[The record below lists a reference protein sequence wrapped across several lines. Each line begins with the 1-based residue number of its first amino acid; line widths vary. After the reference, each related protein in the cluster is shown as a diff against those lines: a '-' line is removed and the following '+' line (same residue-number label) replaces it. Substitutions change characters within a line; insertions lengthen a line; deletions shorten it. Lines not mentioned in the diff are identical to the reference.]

1 MSLMKLFYEFVYKH
15 FRAPWDIGPR
25 RGRVDLVGSGRLQP
39 CRAIDLGS
47 GMASNCIYL
56 AEHGFEVTGVDYAVS
71 AVERGRRMA
80 EEAGVHAEFIID
92 DLTTLQH
99 VQGPYDLLVDYGT
112 LDDLVPRNR
121 DLYVE
126 NVVPLTRPGGLF
138 LLYTFE
144 WQLRRW
150 ERLLMKM
157 SIFGAMAMEPGE
169 VENRFGEYF
178 EIEKVSEVINP
189 ANWPRGEFWSLMT
202 RR

>member
-1 MSLMKLFYEFVYKH
+1 MKSFYEILYKY

-25 RGRVDLVGSGRLQP
+25 KELVSLVTSGRLQP

-47 GMASNCIYL
+47 GTASNCIYL
-56 AEHGFEVTGVDYAVS
+56 AENGFDVTGVDYAVS
-71 AVERGRRMA
+71 AIDRGRRIA
-80 EEAGVHAEFIID
+80 DEAGLQVEFIVD
-92 DLTTLQH
+92 DLTNLQH
-99 VQGPYDLLVDYGT
+99 VEGPFDLLIDYGT

-126 NVVPLTRPGGLF
+126 SVLPLTRPGSHF

-150 ERLLMKM
+150 ERMLMKAA
-157 SIFGAMAMEPGE
+157 IFGAMAMEPGE
-169 VENRFGEYF
+169 VQNRFGKYF
-178 EIEKVSEVINP
+178 EIEEFSRQIDPSKWPPGEVTY
-189 ANWPRGEFWSLMT
+189 LMT